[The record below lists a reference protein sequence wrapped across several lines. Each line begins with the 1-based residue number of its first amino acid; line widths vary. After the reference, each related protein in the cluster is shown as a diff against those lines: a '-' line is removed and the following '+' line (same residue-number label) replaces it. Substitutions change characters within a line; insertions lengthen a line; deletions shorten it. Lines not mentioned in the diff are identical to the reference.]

1 MPSSILYPS
10 LMLIA
15 GIGIPVMATLNS
27 GLGVKLGS
35 SALATTI
42 LFFVGLTISII
53 YLFKTEGFQV
63 AGFHKDISWHL
74 YLGGILVAF
83 YVLSVTWVSP
93 KYGIGNTISFVL
105 LGQLFAMAT
114 IDHFGLFGAQQTS
127 LDPKRIIGFI
137 LMITGILLV
146 VKRNS

>member
-93 KYGIGNTISFVL
+93 KYGVGNTISFVL
-105 LGQLFAMAT
+105 LGQLIAIAA
-114 IDHFGLFGAQQTS
+114 IDHFALLGAQQNS
-127 LDPKRIIGFI
+127 LDLKRLCGLV
-137 LMITGILLV
+137 LMVAGVFLV
-146 VKRNS
+146 VKRNT